1 MHDSIM
7 YEVARQRIADQQRAA
22 VKNGKARTLRA
33 LGRGRRARRAAD
45 EAIATPLIP
54 DYAHELL
61 AAAARDSVPAQRP
74 EEVRLEAGR
83 GRHVRA
89 GR

>member
-22 VKNGKARTLRA
+22 VKNGEARTLRA
-33 LGRGRRARRAAD
+33 LGRSRRARRAAD

-74 EEVRLEAGR
+74 EGVRLEAGR